1 MLVTSALVVRN
12 CYAAYLD
19 REASEERYL
28 LVGRVVG
35 VAIIAGA
42 VYLSLAS
49 YDVFG
54 QLKNAWEIP
63 VIFAAPFWI
72 GMFWRRGT
80 KRAAWITVIF
90 SLIVFVL
97 LPMLLPLM
105 PGLRENQRYAVTTAE
120 VSRTVTRPASP
131 ADVARRGLKIQAWR
145 SKAEKEPGAVEPK
158 ELKAG
163 EDFMETRITAPRS
176 VFWKDGFVRLS
187 GPEKPA
193 VVTTQED
200 DSGSRVVTRRYGP
213 ETRFRGKGFFNFDFL
228 LYGAIGVDLQGLSRE
243 AVEAL
248 RLPLK
253 VMVPFLVM
261 IIASLLT
268 RPNSKE
274 SLDRFYVKMK
284 TPTEPDP
291 EKDKRELELSYASPD
306 RFDHKKLFQGS
317 SIEIQRPDSMDV
329 VGFIL
334 SCLGVVAVILLA
346 LWVANLGA

>member
-1 MLVTSALVVRN
+1 
-12 CYAAYLD
+12 
-19 REASEERYL
+19 
-28 LVGRVVG
+28 
-35 VAIIAGA
+35 
-42 VYLSLAS
+42 
-49 YDVFG
+49 
-54 QLKNAWEIP
+54 
-63 VIFAAPFWI
+63 
-72 GMFWRRGT
+72 
-80 KRAAWITVIF
+80 
-90 SLIVFVL
+90 
-97 LPMLLPLM
+97 
-105 PGLRENQRYAVTTAE
+105 
-120 VSRTVTRPASP
+120 
-131 ADVARRGLKIQAWR
+131 
-145 SKAEKEPGAVEPK
+145 
-158 ELKAG
+158 
-163 EDFMETRITAPRS
+163 METRTTAPRS
-176 VFWKDGFVRLS
+176 VFWKDGFVLLS

-200 DSGSRVVTRRYGP
+200 DSGARVVTRRYGP
-213 ETRFRGKGFFNFDFL
+213 ETRLRGKGFFNFDFL
-228 LYGAIGVDLQGLSRE
+228 LYGAIGVNLQGLSRE

-317 SIEIQRPDSMDV
+317 SLEIQRPDSMDV